1 MTKQIMAAQF
11 SELKKHIYRQI
22 KYHVTRP
29 KPPVLADRF
38 HGPVLVVGSAPVSNK
53 PADFD
58 ETFRVITINGS
69 QVVTKVWGIEA
80 PDVTLVQFNQIEGTN
95 TNAVEVRRVLSNER
109 TKMLYI
115 LLWREEFKRLEDG
128 LKAFNYGYDRLE
140 IVDRYKRMALLDR
153 VGGVKCSELGADDK
167 CSNGIN
173 AVLFALYNGA
183 TEVIITGINPD
194 SGGHVYNAENLTRL
208 HVRKDREVLERL
220 IERGYPVFTTDPSVA
235 DAVGLPL
242 WKGRAKAGRA
252 LEPDAE
258 AKPLAPIKAAANP
271 LLS

>member
-1 MTKQIMAAQF
+1 M
-11 SELKKHIYRQI
+11 
-22 KYHVTRP
+22 
-29 KPPVLADRF
+29 LAKRF
-38 HGPVLVVGSAPVSNK
+38 DGPVLVVGSAPVSNR

-58 ETFRVITINGS
+58 ESFRVITINGS
-69 QVVTKVWGIEA
+69 QMVTKGWGIEA

-95 TNAVEVRRVLSNER
+95 TNAVEVRRVLNGER
-109 TKMLYI
+109 TKMLYV
-115 LLWREEFKRLEDG
+115 LLWRKEFQRLEDG
-128 LKAFNYGYDRLE
+128 LKAFNYGYDKLE

-194 SGGHVYNAENLTRL
+194 SGGHVYNTENLARL

-220 IERGYPVFTTDPSVA
+220 IERGYPVFTTDPGVSQS
-235 DAVGLPL
+235 VGLPL
-242 WKGRAKAGRA
+242 WTGKAKAGRTVEA
-252 LEPDAE
+252 DA
-258 AKPLAPIKAAANP
+258 KGKRPAPITAAAVINP
-271 LLS
+271 

>member
-1 MTKQIMAAQF
+1 MAAQF
-11 SELKKHIYRQI
+11 TELKKHIYRQI

-29 KPPVLADRF
+29 EPPVLAEPFR
-38 HGPVLVVGSAPVSNK
+38 GPVLVVGSAPVSNK

-69 QVVTKVWGIEA
+69 QVVTKAWGIEV

-95 TNAVEVRRVLSNER
+95 TNAVEVRRVLNGER
-109 TKMLYI
+109 TKMLYV
-115 LLWREEFKRLEDG
+115 LLWRKAFQRLEDG
-128 LKAFNYGYDRLE
+128 LNAFNYGYDKLE

-194 SGGHVYNAENLTRL
+194 SGGHVYNQENLTRL
-208 HVRKDREVLERL
+208 HVRKDREILERL
-220 IERGYPVFTTDPSVA
+220 LERGYPVFTADPAVSQS
-235 DAVGLPL
+235 VGLPL
-242 WKGRAKAGRA
+242 WEGKARARQLFEGAAKTERPKSKPASVFNAA
-252 LEPDAE
+252 LG
-258 AKPLAPIKAAANP
+258 
-271 LLS
+271 

>member
-1 MTKQIMAAQF
+1 MAAQF
-11 SELKKHIYRQI
+11 SELKKHYYRQI
-22 KYHVTRP
+22 KYHLTRP
-29 KPPVLADRF
+29 KPPMLAKRF
-38 HGPVLVVGSAPVSNK
+38 DGPVLVVGSAPVSNK

-58 ETFRVITINGS
+58 ESFRVITINGS
-69 QVVTKVWGIEA
+69 QMVTKGWGIEA

-95 TNAVEVRRVLSNER
+95 TNAVEVRRVLNGER
-109 TKMLYI
+109 TKMLYV
-115 LLWREEFKRLEDG
+115 LLWRKEFQRLEDG
-128 LKAFNYGYDRLE
+128 LKAFNYGYDKLE

-194 SGGHVYNAENLTRL
+194 SGGHVYNTENLARL

-220 IERGYPVFTTDPSVA
+220 IERGYPVFTADPGVSQS
-235 DAVGLPL
+235 VGLPL
-242 WKGRAKAGRA
+242 WTGKAKAGRTVEA
-252 LEPDAE
+252 DA
-258 AKPLAPIKAAANP
+258 KGKWPAPITAAAVISP
-271 LLS
+271 

>member
-1 MTKQIMAAQF
+1 MAAQF
-11 SELKKHIYRQI
+11 SELKKHFYRQI
-22 KYHVTRP
+22 KYHLTRP
-29 KPPVLADRF
+29 RPPVLAERF
-38 HGPVLVVGSAPVSNK
+38 DGPVLVVGSAPVSNK

-58 ETFRVITINGS
+58 KSFRVITINGS
-69 QVVTKVWGIEA
+69 QTVTKGWGIEA

-95 TNAVEVRRVLSNER
+95 TNAVEVRRVLNGER
-109 TKMLYI
+109 TKMLYV
-115 LLWREEFKRLEDG
+115 LLWRKERRRLEDG
-128 LKAFNYGYDRLE
+128 LRAFNYGYDKLE

-194 SGGHVYNAENLTRL
+194 SGGHVYNTENLARL

-220 IERGYPVFTTDPSVA
+220 IQRGYPVFTSDPGVSQSI
-235 DAVGLPL
+235 GLPL
-242 WKGRAKAGRA
+242 WTGKARTGRAI
-252 LEPDAE
+252 E
-258 AKPLAPIKAAANP
+258 ADVKRPAPITAGAVNP
-271 LLS
+271 SLS

>member
-1 MTKQIMAAQF
+1 MVAQF
-11 SELKKHIYRQI
+11 TELKKHIYRQI

-29 KPPVLADRF
+29 NPPILAEPFR
-38 HGPVLVVGSAPVSNK
+38 GPVLVVGSAPVSNK

-69 QVVTKVWGIEA
+69 QVVTKGWGIEV

-95 TNAVEVRRVLSNER
+95 TNAVEVRRVLNGER
-109 TKMLYI
+109 TKMLYV
-115 LLWREEFKRLEDG
+115 LLWRKERQRLEDG
-128 LKAFNYGYDRLE
+128 LKAFDYRYDRLE

-183 TEVIITGINPD
+183 TQVIITGINPD
-194 SGGHVYNAENLTRL
+194 SGGHVYNTENLTRL
-208 HVRKDREVLERL
+208 HARKDREVLERL
-220 IERGYPVFTTDPSVA
+220 LDRGYPIFTSDPAVSQS
-235 DAVGLPL
+235 VGLPL
-242 WKGRAKAGRA
+242 WEGKATIGHGAHASEKKAQRVGK
-252 LEPDAE
+252 E
-258 AKPLAPIKAAANP
+258 ANRLNP
-271 LLS
+271 SLS